1 MSESF
6 AELFEESLKS
16 LDMQP
21 GAIITGIV
29 VDIDGDWSWPAHI
42 YVDAQALAAQVRSLR
57 TETHGVPAASRQIV
71 A

>member
-1 MSESF
+1 MR
-6 AELFEESLKS
+6 L
-16 LDMQP
+16 
-21 GAIITGIV
+21 